1 MAEGVL
7 LALVGGANQRREQY
21 LDLGKEYTLDILF
34 GFATDTYDILG
45 RVMESGEASLNRK
58 HIQQGLNYF
67 RGELSQEYPPFSSKT
82 VEGRSLFEWARSG
95 ALGALVLPSRSV
107 TVYHVDLGGLYK
119 VSEQDL
125 LAYID
130 ENVTKVNGDFRQ
142 EEIMRTWRRHLK
154 AGGKRTFPCATVK
167 IECSSGTYVRSIAH
181 GLGQHLSTP
190 ALALHILRTKV
201 GDYSVERSIK

>member
-1 MAEGVL
+1 MRPTAASGGGGTDRAALPLGGLPVQRPAIVYEHDRIRAGKPFDVREIAQREFEAVHAIDECHVHAFAAE
-7 LALVGGANQRREQY
+7 
-21 LDLGKEYTLDILF
+21 LGD
-34 GFATDTYDILG
+34 
-45 RVMESGEASLNRK
+45 
-58 HIQQGLNYF
+58 
-67 RGELSQEYPPFSSKT
+67 
-82 VEGRSLFEWARSG
+82 
-95 ALGALVLPSRSV
+95 
-107 TVYHVDLGGLYK
+107 HVDLGGLYK